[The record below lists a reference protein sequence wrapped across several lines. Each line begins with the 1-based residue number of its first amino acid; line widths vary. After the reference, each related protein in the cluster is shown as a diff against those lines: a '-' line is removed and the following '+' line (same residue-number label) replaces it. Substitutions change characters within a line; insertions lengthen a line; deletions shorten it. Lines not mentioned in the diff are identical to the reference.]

1 MAENKMIINS
11 EYHGLE
17 NKYLELKRIIW
28 EMQSAVIAFSGGVD
42 SALVLKVAFDVLGSN
57 AVAVTADSPSVPR
70 REIEIAQRTA
80 KKIGVSHFLLKT
92 DETKNSSYLK
102 NPEDRCYFCKSELYN
117 KIREFAVKKEIR
129 SMLNGTNFDDLD
141 DYRPGLKAAEECQIR
156 APLAEAKITKQEVRE
171 LAKQIGLEIW
181 DKPASPCLASRVP
194 YGNEITLKKL
204 KMIEDAE
211 NYLKDEFGVS
221 ELRVRHFGNTARI
234 ELRKEDFLV
243 ANDNIEKIRN
253 GFENIGFNKVVLAE
267 FKSGNLNKMLKILN

>member
-129 SMLNGTNFDDLD
+129 
-141 DYRPGLKAAEECQIR
+141 
-156 APLAEAKITKQEVRE
+156 
-171 LAKQIGLEIW
+171 
-181 DKPASPCLASRVP
+181 
-194 YGNEITLKKL
+194 
-204 KMIEDAE
+204 
-211 NYLKDEFGVS
+211 
-221 ELRVRHFGNTARI
+221 
-234 ELRKEDFLV
+234 
-243 ANDNIEKIRN
+243 
-253 GFENIGFNKVVLAE
+253 
-267 FKSGNLNKMLKILN
+267 